1 MRRDLS
7 QPVSIGI
14 VTALVGFT
22 SSFAVVLAGLR
33 EVGANTAQASS
44 GLAILCLLQGLGMVW
59 LTWRHRAPLT
69 LAWSTPGAALL
80 ATQGYVEGGWCA
92 AIGAFLVTGALI
104 VVTGLWRRL
113 GDLIAAIPTPIAQAM
128 LAGVLVTLCLQPFRM
143 LAVSPWL
150 VAPLIVVWVVMQ
162 RVSQR
167 WATPAA
173 FAVALAIMI
182 VAAARDG
189 GVPVVAPHLTFTS
202 PAFTWAGILG
212 LALPLFVVTM
222 ASQNVPGVAVLGAAG
237 YTVPWR
243 ETMLVTGIT
252 TMAGAASG
260 GHALNLAAITAA
272 LPASAESHPDPKR
285 RWIATATAGWTYV
298 VIAAG
303 AASLTALVAAAPE
316 GIVESVAGLAL
327 LATLAAALGGAL
339 REAGDRIPAVMTML
353 LAASGVSVLGVG
365 SAFWALVVGLAAR
378 WVLGS
383 RFAAKPSESASPR
396 AQDRRATAASPD
408 PSR

>member
-1 MRRDLS
+1 LKRDS
-7 QPVSIGI
+7 AQPVSIGI

-33 EVGANTAQASS
+33 GVGANTAETSS
-44 GLAILCLLQGLGMVW
+44 GLAILCLLQGLGMAW
-59 LTWRHRAPLT
+59 LAWRHRTPLT

-80 ATQGYVEGGWCA
+80 ATQGYVKGGWPA

-104 VVTGLWRRL
+104 VVTGLWKRL
-113 GDLIAAIPTPIAQAM
+113 GDLIAAIPTPIAQGM
-128 LAGVLVTLCLQPFRM
+128 LAGVLVTLCLQPFKM
-143 LAVSPWL
+143 LAVSPWF

-173 FAVALAIMI
+173 FAVALGIML
-182 VAAARDG
+182 VAAARNG

-243 ETMLVTGIT
+243 ETMLVTGVT

-272 LPASAESHPDPKR
+272 LPASAESHPDPER
-285 RWIATATAGWTYV
+285 RWIATATAGWAYV
-298 VIAAG
+298 AIAAG
-303 AASLTALVAAAPE
+303 AASLTALVAVAPE
-316 GIVESVAGLAL
+316 GLVESVAGLAL
-327 LATLAAALGGAL
+327 LATLATALGGAL
-339 REAGDRIPAVMTML
+339 REVEDRIPAVMTML
-353 LAASGVSVLGVG
+353 LAASGVTVLGVG
-365 SAFWALVVGLAAR
+365 SAFWALAVGLGAR
-378 WVLGS
+378 WVLGL
-383 RFAAKPSESASPR
+383 
-396 AQDRRATAASPD
+396 RRPADA
-408 PSR
+408 

>member
-7 QPVSIGI
+7 QPVATGI

-22 SSFAVVLAGLR
+22 SSFAVVLAGLGA
-33 EVGANTAQASS
+33 VGATDAQAAS
-44 GLAILCLLQGLGMVW
+44 GLAVLCVLQGLGMLW
-59 LTWRHRAPLT
+59 LTWRFKTPLT

-80 ATQGYVEGGWCA
+80 ATQGYVAGGWPA

-104 VVTGLWRRL
+104 VATGLWGWL
-113 GDLIAAIPTPIAQAM
+113 GRVIAAIPAPIAQAM
-128 LAGVLVTLCLQPFRM
+128 LAGVLVTLCLEPFKA

-150 VAPLIVVWVVMQ
+150 VAPLILLWLVMQ

-173 FAVALAIMI
+173 FGLALVFMI
-182 VAAARDG
+182 VAALQGDG
-189 GVPVVAPHLTFTS
+189 IPVAAPHLTFTA
-202 PAFTWAGILG
+202 PAFTWAGIVG
-212 LALPLFVVTM
+212 LALPLYVVTM

-243 ETMLVTGIT
+243 ETMVVTGVT
-252 TMAGAASG
+252 TMAGAPSG

-272 LPASAESHPDPKR
+272 LPASPESHPDPAR
-285 RWIATATAGWTYV
+285 RWIATATAGWAY
-298 VIAAG
+298 IAMAAG
-303 AASLTALVAAAPE
+303 AASLTALVAVAPA
-316 GIVESVAGLAL
+316 GLVESVAGLAL
-327 LATLAAALGGAL
+327 LGTLASALAGAL
-339 REAGDRIPAVMTML
+339 KQASDRIPAVATML

-378 WVLGS
+378 WLL
-383 RFAAKPSESASPR
+383 RPR
-396 AQDRRATAASPD
+396 GAVATP
-408 PSR
+408 

>member
-1 MRRDLS
+1 MRSDIA

-22 SSFAVVLAGLR
+22 SSFAVVLAGLTS
-33 EVGANTAQASS
+33 VGANTAQASS
-44 GLAILCLLQGLGMVW
+44 GLAVLCLLQGLGMVW
-59 LTWRHRAPLT
+59 LTWRHRTPLT

-80 ATQGYVEGGWCA
+80 ATQGYVKGGWPA

-104 VVTGLWRRL
+104 VVTGLWKRL

-128 LAGVLVTLCLQPFRM
+128 LAGVLITLCLQPFKM

-150 VAPLIVVWVVMQ
+150 VAPLIAVWVIMQ

-173 FAVALAIMI
+173 FAVALGIML

-189 GVPVVAPHLTFTS
+189 GVPLVAPHLTFTS

-260 GHALNLAAITAA
+260 GHVLNLAAITAA
-272 LPASAESHPDPKR
+272 LPASAESHPDPER
-285 RWIATATAGWTYV
+285 RWIATATAGWAYV
-298 VIAAG
+298 VIGAG

-327 LATLAAALGGAL
+327 LATLATALGGAL

-353 LAASGVSVLGVG
+353 LAASGVTVLGVG
-365 SAFWALVVGLAAR
+365 SAFWALVVGLGAR
-378 WVLGS
+378 WVLGWRS
-383 RFAAKPSESASPR
+383 TRSGLL
-396 AQDRRATAASPD
+396 
-408 PSR
+408 